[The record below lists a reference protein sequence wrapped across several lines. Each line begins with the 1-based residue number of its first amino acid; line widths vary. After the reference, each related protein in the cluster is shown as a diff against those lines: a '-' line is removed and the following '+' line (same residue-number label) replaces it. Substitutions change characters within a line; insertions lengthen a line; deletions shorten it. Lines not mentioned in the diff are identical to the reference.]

1 MDSTPPPDPG
11 IVAATGNCR
20 LINLYCRS
28 CSLPSSS
35 WSKHARY
42 HWCISLYCD
51 NCKKLWY
58 VCKICNSTR
67 SYYDKPNSLRH
78 HATKFHML
86 KTTTIPTKRKRR
98 RETDTDIGT
107 EVDEDHSKEAAVD
120 EANND
125 DSDSYVFNEN
135 SPNELLPP
143 LPSEDSNSDADDEDQ
158 SDDEKKPKAIDFS
171 YLGNQPS
178 INYFSHEIIGNG
190 NRYLVSLSQFKSPI
204 NLGRISDDDAALQL
218 LIARFS
224 NNLKMKQQSHLTEIL
239 KHVDR
244 RIPAKSLKL
253 ETGIACELPKS
264 SNELRS
270 MYFEGKHAIK
280 SNLPIPTI
288 HVAGDYCYVRIHD
301 VIANLLAHGADVY
314 NVLDE
319 APQPPTH
326 HFNYSKRVLDFRE
339 KCMSRIDNSQ
349 LHNVIALWMSWWSD
363 AFEPNTSNKGNRLS
377 VWIKT
382 ITISRPC
389 SLGGNDITN
398 TFPIAIGPKNGSK
411 DAVEKAI
418 MEDLKLLSLDHVD
431 NYTLL
436 PKMFDRKSGHVKY
449 ICAHVLL
456 CIHDQIDRRGTLNLA
471 HGNARLHPMFGWS
484 FDFTQHY
491 SVVAACPTCIKSLA
505 VESKDDGRISA
516 PYWWRTGNCRNCTSW
531 FHHRDSKL
539 LCSPIPAALK
549 KCYEN
554 QSSQDIKPIKLNYH
568 FLQAIVT
575 HAHAQLRDQK
585 WTQAQT
591 EAYLKMHC
599 IPAEY
604 NARLIKCATT
614 SAVKRFLDL
623 NLETTTN
630 SATHMLSDHYETLD
644 MPPLWDDLVPLDSY
658 VESPMHLLFLGIVE
672 SVVKLIHEW
681 CARRR
686 LGTTFVK
693 YANKVLKELI
703 TLQVPW
709 CKIMPYSPTGKFGGW
724 VSENYLGFSRII
736 KWFYS
741 VVLEVDDNAEDYIEP
756 TKPVDSWTN
765 EECNEF
771 MLHNGMRQHIN
782 NVLTIRHLIKEKRAE
797 INAENL
803 PRRKA
808 SKQSVV
814 ALLVCLSN
822 MLESVMDDTILKV
835 MNVRSVEVDVR
846 LFLTAFDD
854 FDRMFNKYPYGHP
867 KYVPGWVTKYN
878 FLALLKLPE
887 MIKEFGPVRGIWEGG
902 AMGEGFLRYIK
913 PEISSGLR
921 FHWQQWILNNF
932 LEKKAF
938 DMISRDT
945 SKSEQSDYNDLFKI
959 YPSVA
964 AAIRKFK
971 SGTAV
976 SLVAYGCEI
985 GIVCRSEN
993 QVFVL
998 EVRCTGFVTCIMS
1011 LNYFRFEL
1019 RIEER
1024 RVHKFLLSS
1033 LPTPLFG
1040 AILLPRV
1047 KLENFELKH
1056 AGHPEST
1063 LITSN
1068 WRSIVGV

>member
-28 CSLPSSS
+28 CSSPSSS
-35 WSKHARY
+35 CSKHARY
-42 HWCISLYCD
+42 HWCVSLYCD
-51 NCKKLWY
+51 KCKKPWY
-58 VCKICNSTR
+58 VCKICDSTR

-86 KTTTIPTKRKRR
+86 KTTTISTKRKRR

-107 EVDEDHSKEAAVD
+107 EEDENLSKEAAVD
-120 EANND
+120 EAND

-143 LPSEDSNSDADDEDQ
+143 LPSEDSNSDADEEDQ

-204 NLGRISDDDAALQL
+204 NLGRISDDDTALQL

-239 KHVDR
+239 KYVDR
-244 RIPAKSLKL
+244 RIPVKSLKT

-418 MEDLKLLSLDHVD
+418 MDDLKLLSLDHVD

-436 PKMFDRKSGHVKY
+436 PKMFDRKSGHVKFV
-449 ICAHVLL
+449 CAHVLL

-491 SVVAACPTCIKSLA
+491 SVVAACATCVKSLA
-505 VESKDDGRISA
+505 VESKDDGRTSA
-516 PYWWRTGNCRNCTSW
+516 PYWWRTGNCRNCTGW

-539 LCSPIPAALK
+539 LCSPIPEALK
-549 KCYEN
+549 NATKTNRLKTSNRSSWTIIFCK
-554 QSSQDIKPIKLNYH
+554 QSLP
-568 FLQAIVT
+568 
-575 HAHAQLRDQK
+575 
-585 WTQAQT
+585 
-591 EAYLKMHC
+591 M
-599 IPAEY
+599 
-604 NARLIKCATT
+604 
-614 SAVKRFLDL
+614 
-623 NLETTTN
+623 
-630 SATHMLSDHYETLD
+630 
-644 MPPLWDDLVPLDSY
+644 
-658 VESPMHLLFLGIVE
+658 PMH
-672 SVVKLIHEW
+672 
-681 CARRR
+681 
-686 LGTTFVK
+686 
-693 YANKVLKELI
+693 
-703 TLQVPW
+703 
-709 CKIMPYSPTGKFGGW
+709 
-724 VSENYLGFSRII
+724 NY
-736 KWFYS
+736 
-741 VVLEVDDNAEDYIEP
+741 
-756 TKPVDSWTN
+756 
-765 EECNEF
+765 
-771 MLHNGMRQHIN
+771 
-782 NVLTIRHLIKEKRAE
+782 
-797 INAENL
+797 
-803 PRRKA
+803 
-808 SKQSVV
+808 
-814 ALLVCLSN
+814 
-822 MLESVMDDTILKV
+822 
-835 MNVRSVEVDVR
+835 
-846 LFLTAFDD
+846 
-854 FDRMFNKYPYGHP
+854 
-867 KYVPGWVTKYN
+867 
-878 FLALLKLPE
+878 
-887 MIKEFGPVRGIWEGG
+887 
-902 AMGEGFLRYIK
+902 
-913 PEISSGLR
+913 EISSGLKHKPR
-921 FHWQQWILNNF
+921 
-932 LEKKAF
+932 
-938 DMISRDT
+938 
-945 SKSEQSDYNDLFKI
+945 
-959 YPSVA
+959 
-964 AAIRKFK
+964 
-971 SGTAV
+971 
-976 SLVAYGCEI
+976 
-985 GIVCRSEN
+985 
-993 QVFVL
+993 
-998 EVRCTGFVTCIMS
+998 
-1011 LNYFRFEL
+1011 
-1019 RIEER
+1019 RI
-1024 RVHKFLLSS
+1024 
-1033 LPTPLFG
+1033 
-1040 AILLPRV
+1040 
-1047 KLENFELKH
+1047 
-1056 AGHPEST
+1056 
-1063 LITSN
+1063 
-1068 WRSIVGV
+1068 